1 MRRSAGRMFWSAEN
15 RFEED
20 PTLRFEDKKR
30 YSDVEWE
37 EAVEKFNNDGLTVRT
52 LKRWSDAN

>member
-1 MRRSAGRMFWSAEN
+1 MFWSAEN

-30 YSDVEWE
+30 YSDAEWE

>member
-1 MRRSAGRMFWSAEN
+1 MFWSAEN

-20 PTLRFEDKKR
+20 PTLRFEDKKGR
-30 YSDVEWE
+30 TEAEWE

>member
-1 MRRSAGRMFWSAEN
+1 MCLVFNEEEV
-15 RFEED
+15 FED
-20 PTLRFEDKKR
+20 DLTLRFEDKKG